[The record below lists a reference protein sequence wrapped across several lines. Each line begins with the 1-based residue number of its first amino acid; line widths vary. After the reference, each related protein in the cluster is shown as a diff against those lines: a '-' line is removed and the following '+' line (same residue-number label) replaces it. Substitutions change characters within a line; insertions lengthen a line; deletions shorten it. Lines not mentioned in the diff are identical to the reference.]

1 MNYIK
6 EIDDRGIR
14 VQLKEDNIQICEC
27 RISLSNNIWSITE
40 WFTSNEYKNKGYGT
54 QTMKYTVQQL
64 YDAYGMPEGIR
75 YNWNCVN
82 EYVLEWIIRHFD
94 AKPLIPEYERFTGE
108 DTWDSHIYILN
119 KNKFIN
125 YFTND

>member
-14 VQLKEDNIQICEC
+14 VQLKEDNTQICEC

-54 QTMKYTVQQL
+54 QTMKYAVQQL

-75 YNWNCVN
+75 YNWNRVN

-108 DTWDSHIYILN
+108 DTWDSHIYILD

-125 YFTND
+125 YFTKD